1 MAKRKKQ
8 PKRKK
13 EQEEDVGDD
22 EPSSSTEVL
31 EEEDVVVEEASLYDV
46 LGIAKTASA
55 VEIKKAY
62 YKKARQ
68 CHPDHGGDTEQFQLL
83 GRAYEILSDEKKRNS
98 YDRTG
103 RVDFYTDMLN
113 DEDFDWDAYWRA
125 LYKTVTEEDIDN
137 FAKQYRGSEEESADL
152 REAYIKYKGDMNN
165 ILNILMLSREADVE
179 RFCKQIDEWIE
190 KGEVKKYKAYVNTCK
205 TKNAQ
210 KMRKSRQKKEEE
222 EANSIDPDLIKSIQN
237 KQAERKQKFSSNVIK
252 QIEFKYTGDNAKGK
266 KRKMQQ
272 AFDEISEED
281 FEKARQRVLKDSKR
295 KKHN

>member
-1 MAKRKKQ
+1 MGKRNKRSHKASGKQ

-22 EPSSSTEVL
+22 EPSSPTDVL
-31 EEEDVVVEEASLYDV
+31 EEEDVVVEGPSLYEV

-152 REAYIKYKGDMNN
+152 REAYTKYKGDMNN

-237 KQAERKQKFSSNVIK
+237 KQAERKQKFSSNVYPSQQGYLISLTVV
-252 QIEFKYTGDNAKGK
+252 KYLRNYRLT
-266 KRKMQQ
+266 
-272 AFDEISEED
+272 
-281 FEKARQRVLKDSKR
+281 V
-295 KKHN
+295 

>member
-1 MAKRKKQ
+1 
-8 PKRKK
+8 
-13 EQEEDVGDD
+13 
-22 EPSSSTEVL
+22 
-31 EEEDVVVEEASLYDV
+31 VVEEASLYDV

>member
-1 MAKRKKQ
+1 M
-8 PKRKK
+8 
-13 EQEEDVGDD
+13 GDD